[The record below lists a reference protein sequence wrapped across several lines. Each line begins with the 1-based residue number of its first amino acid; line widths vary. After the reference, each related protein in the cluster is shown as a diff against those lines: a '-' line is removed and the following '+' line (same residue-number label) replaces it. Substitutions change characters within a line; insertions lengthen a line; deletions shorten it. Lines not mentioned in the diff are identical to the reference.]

1 MNKRSTA
8 WWPIAGSLAALIL
21 SPLLEFTTGMM
32 LLYSLA
38 VLALLIVFWG
48 LTRLSR
54 RQMGI
59 QLGDPTSYG
68 MGLLYPVGVMGVIVA
83 IAAKLVGLHLEGL
96 IVSELARDLVFVFGA
111 TVLAALLTEDG
122 YFRGWLWG
130 ALDRESFKAEVILVW
145 TSIVF
150 CLWHVPVALFEPGFR
165 LPLSVVPVYLT
176 NVLLLGL
183 NWGVMRLVSGSVIV
197 PSVSHA
203 LWNALAYVF
212 FGYGTTMGKLG
223 IESYSTFDP
232 ERGWVGIVLNILAFG
247 LLWRWWKRRERAR
260 TKAGYV

>member
-1 MNKRSTA
+1 MKKRSTA
-8 WWPIAGSLAALIL
+8 WWPITGSLAVLIL
-21 SPLLEFTTGMM
+21 SPLLEFTTGVMP
-32 LLYSLA
+32 LYSLA

-59 QLGDPTSYG
+59 QPGDPTSYVV
-68 MGLLYPVGVMGVIVA
+68 GLLYPVGVMGIIVA
-83 IAAKLVGLHLEGL
+83 LLAALVGLAVEGL
-96 IVSELARDLVFVFGA
+96 VLAELARDLAIVFAA
-111 TVLAALLTEDG
+111 TVLGALLTEDG

-145 TSIVF
+145 TSVVF

-165 LPLSVVPVYLT
+165 LPLAAVPFYLT

-183 NWGVMRLVSGSVIV
+183 NWGALRLVSGSVIV

-212 FGYGTTMGKLG
+212 FGYGTTTGMLG
-223 IESYSTFDP
+223 VDSYSTFDP
-232 ERGWVGIVLNILAFG
+232 ERGWAGIVLNALAFG
-247 LLWRWWKRRERAR
+247 LLWRWWKSRERAR